1 MADTYTTAKIVAL
14 IRAKLDDSVTPY
26 LVSDDEIAAALDEKQ
41 HEFAERTLCLTDSEN
56 FSISVLAD
64 DPWYVLDERIIKV
77 REGYLT
83 TAKTVVQAISSA
95 ALDSITLADDYG
107 KSPSNW
113 RTSTGTPWAMVTDIA
128 QGSVRLVPQPVTT
141 DTIELTAYV
150 YPTKLTSISVELVIP
165 DRWRQHLIAGALSV
179 LFMAQDTET
188 YDPKSAAQWGRVW
201 ESSVLKAVG
210 TIERNTRGPGVVRMS
225 RNSVW

>member
-14 IRAKLDDSVTPY
+14 IRITLDDTVEPY
-26 LVSDDEIAAALDEKQ
+26 LVTDEEIYAALDDVQ
-41 HEFAERTLCLTDSEN
+41 FEFAERTLCLTDAEN
-56 FSISVLAD
+56 FTIDVVAD

-77 REGYLT
+77 REGYLA
-83 TAKTVVQAISSA
+83 TAKTVVEVITSTE
-95 ALDSITLADDYG
+95 LEGTTLADDYG
-107 KSPSNW
+107 NSPSNW
-113 RTSTGTPWAMVTDIA
+113 RASTGTPWAMVTDIA

-150 YPTKLTSISVELVIP
+150 YPTKITLAALSLSIP
-165 DRWRQHLIAGALSV
+165 DRWRQHLVAGALSR
-179 LFMAQDTET
+179 LYLSQDTET
-188 YDPKSAAQWGRVW
+188 YDPKAANTWLSKW
-201 ESSVLKAVG
+201 ENSVLKAIG